1 MNEYYKGVVMV
12 NWNRTTVL
20 VTGGCG
26 HIGSFVV
33 RKLLQRGVAHVRIID
48 NLSAYPFNQ
57 LEVYCRDVSADERVE
72 FVKGDIADREVVK
85 KVVQGVDIVFHLAAY
100 ADVAATIYNPDED
113 FRTNVIGTYNILR
126 GSLDAGVKKYV
137 FSSSAAI
144 YGDQP
149 QPSPGEPP
157 RFSEDM
163 KPNPLSTYANSK
175 LWGEIQ
181 ARLFY
186 TLYGLP
192 AVSLRYFS
200 IYGPLQI
207 PKPRSHSWVV
217 AIFLMRALNGKP
229 LMVYGGGQ
237 VRDFIHVEDV
247 AEANV
252 RAAERNGVE
261 GKVINVGTGKP
272 TRIDDLAIMIKNL
285 VREELGI
292 DVEIK
297 YGSRPKGDPLG
308 GYADTERMK
317 RLLELDPRPFEQ
329 GLRHTFE
336 WVLNNK
342 HLIPE
347 YVLQ

>member
-1 MNEYYKGVVMV
+1 MV
-12 NWNRTTVL
+12 NWGRTTVL

-33 RKLLQRGVAHVRIID
+33 RKLLQRGVAYVKIID

-57 LEVYCRDVSADERVE
+57 LEVYCRDILADDRVE
-72 FVKGDIADREVVK
+72 FVKGDIADREVAK

-113 FRTNVIGTYNILR
+113 FRTNIIGTYNILKA
-126 GSLDAGVKKYV
+126 SLDAGVKRYV
-137 FSSSAAI
+137 FASSAAI

-149 QPSPGEPP
+149 SPPP
-157 RFSEDM
+157 RESPKFREDM

-175 LWGEIQ
+175 LWGETQ

-186 TLYGLP
+186 TLYGFST
-192 AVSLRYFS
+192 VSLRYFS

-217 AIFLMRALNGKP
+217 AISLMRALNRKP
-229 LMVYGGGQ
+229 LIVYGGGQ

-252 RAAERNGVE
+252 RAAERGGVE
-261 GKVINVGTGKP
+261 GEVVNVGTGKP
-272 TRIDDLAIMIKNL
+272 TRIDDLAVMIRNIVK
-285 VREELGI
+285 EKLGI
-292 DVEIK
+292 DVEIR

-308 GYADTERMK
+308 GYADTEKMK
-317 RLLELDPRPFEQ
+317 RLLELEPRPFDQ
-329 GLRHTFE
+329 GLRETLE
-336 WVLNNK
+336 WILNNR
-342 HLIPE
+342 HLVPD